1 MKLGLINLG
10 EEKNFNVNAIAV
22 ERFGCVIILFLKSLK
37 KQRRALQINSHI
49 FLRG

>member
-22 ERFGCVIILFLKSLK
+22 KRFRCVILFNKSLK
-37 KQRRALQINSHI
+37 KQRRALHINSHV

>member
-10 EEKNFNVNAIAV
+10 EEMNFNVNAIAV
-22 ERFGCVIILFLKSLK
+22 KRFGCVILFNKSLK
-37 KQRRALQINSHI
+37 KQRRALHINSHV